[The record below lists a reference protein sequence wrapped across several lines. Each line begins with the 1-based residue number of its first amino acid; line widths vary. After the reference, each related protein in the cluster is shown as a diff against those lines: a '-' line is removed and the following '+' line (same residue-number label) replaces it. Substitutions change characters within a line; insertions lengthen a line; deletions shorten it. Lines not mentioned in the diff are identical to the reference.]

1 MKKLLSARKKK
12 AILYAV
18 AAGICVSGAVL
29 PQPAEAVEQFNIDW
43 DGKTLF
49 NIKYYGSSDYTA
61 RRASFFQDGETINGF
76 TIHALNYDLTS
87 AIKTRLNDAFRW
99 WAEILGPGA
108 NISEPAQYFVGT
120 NNLVNAGAISMST
133 RNGKETRNPDLIKE
147 LFQSGQRVK
156 QFNNLEDVPYDSSTQ
171 KVLTTD
177 DMAVGLVGIGQYV
190 GTSPVDDGGYGFVK
204 PEYYA
209 SPTPQ
214 NILGVDIAAV
224 MFHEIGHSLGI
235 GASTDKLSINFA
247 GQDYSIFY
255 FNDFDEKNYAAHL

>member
-1 MKKLLSARKKK
+1 MKKLLSASKKK

-61 RRASFFQDGETINGF
+61 RRASFFEPN
-76 TIHALNYDLTS
+76 ALTYDLTS
-87 AIKTRLNDAFRW
+87 DVKSRLNDAFRW

-108 NISEPAQYFVGT
+108 NLSEPVQYFVGT
-120 NNLVNAGAISMST
+120 IDKANAGAISLST
-133 RNGKETRNPDLIKE
+133 RNGKLTRNPDLFKE

-156 QFNNLEDVPYDSSTQ
+156 QFNNLEDVPYDSPTQ

-177 DMAVGLVGIGQYV
+177 DMAVGLVGIGQYI
-190 GTSPVDDGGYGFVK
+190 GTGPEGDGGYGFVK

-214 NILGVDIAAV
+214 NILGVDIAV
-224 MFHEIGHSLGI
+224 TVWE
-235 GASTDKLSINFA
+235 
-247 GQDYSIFY
+247 
-255 FNDFDEKNYAAHL
+255 